1 MEKCLTGAAIRAGP
15 ALQAR
20 LVAVVVTVKV
30 AEEVV
35 SRPAEFVAAEAVVV
49 VVAADADLV
58 LELGHDAVVLQ
69 SLPLSA
75 RVDHPRLHGPLDHLT
90 AATWERE
97 KARRGNLSNIEN
109 VIVKEGGVASVVAVH
124 PSERGVASAQLEAN
138 LKCWHDKP

>member
-49 VVAADADLV
+49 LVAADADLV

-90 AATWERE
+90 AAT
-97 KARRGNLSNIEN
+97 
-109 VIVKEGGVASVVAVH
+109 
-124 PSERGVASAQLEAN
+124 
-138 LKCWHDKP
+138 